1 MTKVNRNDPC
11 PCGSGKKY
19 KNCCMRRDQL
29 RESRELGIPP
39 LEGMLLSRLY
49 EFGQSAGFDSDIVQ
63 AFALYWGGSYDL
75 GGVRELEEDE
85 RRRTLDWFIHDYH
98 TSQDQRYVLD
108 LFIEKQAA
116 DLPPEAK
123 EVLEAWRKS
132 LMGMF
137 RILEPFTDGRLA
149 LYDCLRRESL
159 EVRDVVLAR
168 AAKRGDLVVGRLFEL
183 GGVKRLWYTS
193 MLLPGAYEEDML
205 DYVTKAYERYASDHF
220 RATLDEFLRENSFIF
235 NAYLISPSP
244 AALRVAVGP
253 GTRFADPARSR
264 DKLHR
269 FTEKRLQEL
278 RRGVAAEEESLAPP
292 EHRTSGGIILPGAV
306 LEEAQT
312 PQKEEPRPTILIP
325 GRDF

>member
-1 MTKVNRNDPC
+1 MPKVNRNAPC

-29 RESRELGIPP
+29 SESRELSITP
-39 LEGMLLSRLY
+39 LEGALLSRLY
-49 EFGQSAGFDSDIVQ
+49 EFAQSAGFDSDIVQ

-75 GGVRELEEDE
+75 GGSAEMEEEE

-98 TSQDQRYVLD
+98 TSQDRRYVLD

-116 DLPPEAK
+116 DLSPEAK

-137 RILEPFTDGRLA
+137 RVLEPFGDGRLA
-149 LYDCLRRESL
+149 LYDCLRKESL

-168 AAKRGDLVVGRLFEL
+168 AAKQGDLIVGRVFEL

-205 DYVTKAYERYASDHF
+205 DYVNTAYERYASDHF
-220 RATLDEFLRENSFIF
+220 RATLDEFLRENSHIF
-235 NAYLISPSP
+235 NAYLISPRP

-278 RRGVAAEEESLAPP
+278 QKKVAAEDESPAPP
-292 EHRTSGGIILPGAV
+292 EHRTSGGIILPGAAF
-306 LEEAQT
+306 EEEQA
-312 PQKEEPRPTILIP
+312 PQKEEQRPTILIP